1 MTESTGSTTMAIN
14 AALVKGLREKTGA
27 GMMECKTA
35 LLESGGDLAAAEKIL
50 RTKGLAAAARKSAR
64 ATAEGAIGSYIHAG
78 GKLGVILE
86 LNCETDFV
94 ARTDQFQGLLKDIAM
109 HIAAANPRFVAREEV
124 TPAILDA
131 EREIYRAQAAATGK
145 PAGVVEKIVDGKLE
159 KFYEEFCLLE
169 QPFVKDQ
176 ETTVG
181 ALIAAAV
188 AKIGENIRVKR
199 FARFQLGEESG
210 RASE

>member
-1 MTESTGSTTMAIN
+1 MAIN

>member
-1 MTESTGSTTMAIN
+1 MTESTGSTTMAIS
-14 AALVKGLREKTGA
+14 AAMVKGLREKTGA

-35 LLESGGDLAAAEKIL
+35 LLESGGDEAAAEKIL

-109 HIAAANPRFVAREEV
+109 HIAA
-124 TPAILDA
+124 
-131 EREIYRAQAAATGK
+131 
-145 PAGVVEKIVDGKLE
+145 
-159 KFYEEFCLLE
+159 
-169 QPFVKDQ
+169 
-176 ETTVG
+176 
-181 ALIAAAV
+181 
-188 AKIGENIRVKR
+188 
-199 FARFQLGEESG
+199 
-210 RASE
+210 